1 MRTTLWADIKLTV
14 VLLRIA
20 EQPENAHHVSARKCR
35 AALAALPENQHPS
48 FACLNRLQRRV
59 HLSHADRA
67 VLLFR

>member
-1 MRTTLWADIKLTV
+1 MRTTLWAEIELTV

-35 AALAALPENQHPS
+35 AALAALPESAGHPTL
-48 FACLNRLQRRV
+48 ACLNRVQRRV
-59 HLSHADRA
+59 HLGRA